1 MKWGTRRATSTGP
14 TSTGKP
20 ASWTNG
26 SISCSCGRTRT
37 SVVGANG
44 SGTTGAAMAIS
55 YCPRNGSG
63 WTARNGPTKTWR
75 CSSSWTIGYLR
86 RPTRYLPIWYGSKPG
101 SLIPALP
108 SRPVLRTAPPP
119 NLPPPSLPK
128 GRSDK
133 ASMSTAIPSPE
144 HVALDHPEKGE
155 LTVFW
160 NDGSARK
167 YALADLRKACPC
179 ATCRDLRDQLSS
191 AGGLTLLANES
202 LDPCVEVVDM
212 STVGRYALQFT
223 WKDGHN
229 TGIYTYEYL
238 YGSGQDLDG
247 AG

>member
-1 MKWGTRRATSTGP
+1 
-14 TSTGKP
+14 
-20 ASWTNG
+20 
-26 SISCSCGRTRT
+26 
-37 SVVGANG
+37 
-44 SGTTGAAMAIS
+44 
-55 YCPRNGSG
+55 
-63 WTARNGPTKTWR
+63 
-75 CSSSWTIGYLR
+75 
-86 RPTRYLPIWYGSKPG
+86 
-101 SLIPALP
+101 
-108 SRPVLRTAPPP
+108 
-119 NLPPPSLPK
+119 
-128 GRSDK
+128 
-133 ASMSTAIPSPE
+133 MSTAPPSPE

-202 LDPCVEVVDM
+202 LDPSVEVVDM

-247 AG
+247 EGTVR